1 MAYYTVSDSSNNNLH
16 FKKIKYTDNMKKLLL
31 SFFSATLL
39 ASAVSAQAPNFI
51 NYQAAVR
58 NGSGAVLAS
67 TAVPVRFTIHDA
79 TAAGPILFQETNT
92 VTTTAQGILNTT
104 IGSGTAVTG
113 TMTGINW
120 TTGVKFLEVELNTG
134 SGYTS
139 IGSQQMVSV
148 PYALYAANAGGSPW
162 TLSGSDIYNN
172 NPGKVGIGT
181 TTPVSPF
188 TVRGNNEISALQ
200 FIPSGVYGGW
210 QGFYNRNTYMGYMGN
225 YNDTLSM
232 DFGTSSIGKDVNLV
246 TNAAPKLTVKKNGQ
260 IGMGTTTPSS
270 MFHTQINGIGTS
282 GSGPIYLGTLMVTGA
297 SANGTASGIYSEGGW
312 RGVFG
317 RNKGV
322 ASGFEAVGV
331 FGAVDSS
338 NSYTRGIGVKG
349 EVTALGPNNYGIYGV
364 ATGGT
369 SSNYGVYANCVT
381 GTNNYAAYFDN
392 KIYATS
398 ASSSIKSFKIDHPLD
413 PTNKY
418 LYHSSIESNDMM
430 NIYNGNVTT
439 SASGEAT
446 ITLPSYFAALNKDFK
461 YQLTCIGTFAQAIVA
476 EEISGNTFKIKTDK
490 PNVKVSWQVAGVR
503 QDAAANYYRIQ
514 DEVEK
519 TGNEKGFYLVPEA
532 YGKGPEMRFTY
543 PSKVNTN
550 NSNN

>member
-1 MAYYTVSDSSNNNLH
+1 
-16 FKKIKYTDNMKKLLL
+16 MKKLLL
-31 SFFSATLL
+31 SFFSAMLL
-39 ASAVSAQAPNFI
+39 ASAVSAQSPNSI

-104 IGSGTAVTG
+104 IGSGTAVAG
-113 TMTGINW
+113 TMAGIDW
-120 TTGVKFLEVELNTG
+120 TSGAKFLEVELNTG

-162 TLSGSDIYNN
+162 TKLGSNIYNN
-172 NPGKVGIGT
+172 NTGNVGVNTTSPGAKLHVKGG
-181 TTPVSPF
+181 
-188 TVRGNNEISALQ
+188 NEIFRNEFNA
-200 FIPSGVYGGW
+200 IGW
-210 QGFYNRNTYMGYMGN
+210 QSFYNKTTYLGYVGTWT
-225 YNDTLSM
+225 DSASL
-232 DFGTSSIGKDVNLV
+232 DFGTSGAGNDVNIV
-246 TNAAPKLTVKKNGQ
+246 TNAVPKMTVKNNGQ
-260 IGMGTTTPSS
+260 VGIGTTTPSS
-270 MFHTQINGIGTS
+270 MFHTQINGLGTY
-282 GSGPIYLGTLMVTGA
+282 GSAPMYQGTLMVTGA
-297 SANGTASGIYSEGGW
+297 TSGTSASGIYAEGGW
-312 RGVFG
+312 RGLFG
-317 RNKGV
+317 RNKATASRTNAIGV
-322 ASGFEAVGV
+322 YGLVDSASGYTGGAFGV
-331 FGAVDSS
+331 YGDASAS
-338 NSYTRGIGVKG
+338 GPTNYGVYG
-349 EVTALGPNNYGIYGV
+349 TATNGTSANYGIYG
-364 ATGGT
+364 
-369 SSNYGVYANCVT
+369 NCAT
-381 GTNNYAAYFDN
+381 GTNNYAAYFAN

-398 ASSSIKSFKIDHPLD
+398 ASSTIKAFKIDHPLD

-418 LYHSSIESNDMM
+418 LYHSSVESNDMM

-439 SASGEAT
+439 SATGDAT

-532 YGKGPEMRFTY
+532 YGKGPEMNFAY
-543 PSKVNTN
+543 PRQGNADNTN
-550 NSNN
+550 N